1 MLFLTCFKQV
11 TLGEGVLQLK
21 MAEEL
26 SLTKDFDLFDKMG
39 EHEQV
44 VFCNDPETGLKAI
57 IAIHDTTLGPA
68 LGGCRMQP
76 YNSVDEALED
86 VLRLSKG
93 MTYKCAA
100 ADVDFGGGKAV
111 IIGDPRTD
119 KSPELFRAFGQ
130 FVNSLG
136 GRFYT
141 GTDMGTTM
149 DDFIHAMKE
158 TKFVNGLPEAYG
170 GGGDSSIPT
179 AEGVLYGLKA
189 TNKMLNGSD
198 ELGGFKYAVQ
208 GLGKVG
214 FKVASALLEEG
225 AHVFVTDINED
236 SLRAIEEQAAKSLGT
251 VEIVSNDAIYSQDA
265 HIFIPCAFGGVINDD
280 TIPRFKF
287 KAIVG
292 SANNQLLE
300 EKHGT
305 VLQEK
310 GILYAPDYIVNSG
323 GLIQVAD
330 ELYEINHERVLAKTK
345 HIYDAILEVFK
356 DSEASGV
363 STMQSANEMCEKR
376 ISDRVNRNNFF
387 TGSTKPKWSIR
398 N

>member
-1 MLFLTCFKQV
+1 MLADRTSINKEFQ
-11 TLGEGVLQLK
+11 
-21 MAEEL
+21 
-26 SLTKDFDLFDKMG
+26 LFDRMS

-44 VFCNDPETGLKAI
+44 VFCNDPSTGLRAI

-76 YNSVDEALED
+76 YSSMEEALED

-158 TKFVNGLPEAYG
+158 TNFVNGLPKEYG

-179 AEGVLYGLKA
+179 AEGVLYGIKA
-189 TNKMLNGSD
+189 TNQILYGND
-198 ELGGFKYAVQ
+198 ELGHPIYAIQ

-214 FKVASALLEEG
+214 FKVASGLLEAG
-225 AHVFVTDINED
+225 AHIYVTDINEEN
-236 SLRAIEEQAAKSLGT
+236 LRAIEKIAVQTTGN
-251 VEIVSNDAIYSQDA
+251 VQIVANEDIYSQEAD
-265 HIFIPCAFGGVINDD
+265 IFVPCAFGGIINDA
-280 TIPRFKF
+280 TIPQFKV

-292 SANNQLLE
+292 SANNQLLDNS
-300 EKHGT
+300 HGK
-305 VLQEK
+305 LLRDK

-330 ELYEINHERVLAKTK
+330 ELYGINHERVLAKTK
-345 HIYDAILEVFK
+345 HIYDAILEVYK
-356 DSEASGV
+356 EAA
-363 STMQSANEMCEKR
+363 STGKTTEESANAMCEKR
-376 ISDRVNRNNFF
+376 IAYRGKRNSFY
-387 TGSTKPKWSIR
+387 TAPAKPKWSIR
-398 N
+398 NLS